1 MIDRGFFMFIILLKL
16 LSQPI
21 TFCQIGVFLNVLTVE
36 RVINSLDAEYK
47 RNEYFGYFN
56 LVIKELRKLGLRH
69 INSGAYSV
77 VYSSKDFNYVV
88 KILRH
93 PGSGKYRN
101 KYTELYLEPRFI
113 SKHRCIAIQKKVPI
127 LDDMLK
133 PLYRRCHDVHDRNIG
148 IVKGKFVMIDLD

>member
-1 MIDRGFFMFIILLKL
+1 M
-16 LSQPI
+16 SHTI
-21 TFCQIGVFLNVLTVE
+21 TFLFNRCNLNVLTVE
-36 RVINSLDAEYK
+36 RLINSLDTEYK
-47 RNEYFGYFN
+47 RNEYSHYFN

-93 PGSGKYRN
+93 PGSGRYRK
-101 KYTELYLEPRFI
+101 KYTELYLEPRFM
-113 SKHRCIAIQKKVPI
+113 SKNRCIAIQKKVPI